1 MNKTIKT
8 AIAGL
13 LAVPALALGLALFTP
28 VTSTVSAAASTASCS
43 DANSAAAGV
52 DCASG
57 NGSQAQL
64 FGTGGIF
71 TTIINTLLYVIGALS
86 VVMLI
91 VGGIRY
97 TVSNGTA
104 AQVTAAKNTIMYALV
119 GLVIA
124 FLAYAIVNWV
134 LSSLTK

>member
-13 LAVPALALGLALFTP
+13 LAVPALALGLTLFSP
-28 VTSTVSAAASTASCS
+28 VTANVSAASCA
-43 DANSAAAGV
+43 DANSVAAGV

-57 NGSQAQL
+57 SGSQAQL
-64 FGTGGIF
+64 FGAGGIF

-134 LSSLTK
+134 LGSLSK

>member
-1 MNKTIKT
+1 MKKSITT

-13 LAVPALALGLALFTP
+13 LAVPALALGLTLFTP
-28 VTSTVSAAASTASCS
+28 TVSTVSAACADGSSVA
-43 DANSAAAGV
+43 DGV
-52 DCASG
+52 DCASTS
-57 NGSQAQL
+57 GSAKSL
-64 FGTGGIF
+64 FGNNGIF

-91 VGGIRY
+91 IGGIRY

-134 LSSLTK
+134 LGSLSK